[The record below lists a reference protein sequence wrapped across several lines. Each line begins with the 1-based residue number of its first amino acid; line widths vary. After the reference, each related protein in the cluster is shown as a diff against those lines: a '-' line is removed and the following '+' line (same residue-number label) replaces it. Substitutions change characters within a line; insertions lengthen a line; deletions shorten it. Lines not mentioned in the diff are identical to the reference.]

1 MQCAT
6 DADGEDGQEEDAE
19 AVENYGTVTADE

>member
-6 DADGEDGQEEDAE
+6 DADGEDDPEEDAE
-19 AVENYGTVTADE
+19 VVENYGTVTADE